1 MFDVQNSQGWENV
14 HREHTKEFFSLSIL
28 GMNPGSCVCQ
38 ASTPQYFQ
46 GSYVLEQG
54 LDISFQMALSSFEGA
69 ILLPQPIE
77 QQRLQVD
84 VTKSIKATHIFQCQ
98 LSTYH
103 LVHVHWEILCSICN
117 RNEVGLKQF
126 KKYIVK
132 RSFFF
137 DRMLVNIMLGQDI
150 NGNGGTMIISTSGLQ
165 IYHKMLL

>member
-1 MFDVQNSQGWENV
+1 MFDVQNSQGQENV

-38 ASTPQYFQ
+38 ASTPQYSQ
-46 GSYVLEQG
+46 GSYVLKQG

-77 QQRLQVD
+77 QQVD
-84 VTKSIKATHIFQCQ
+84 VTKSTKATHIFQCQ

-103 LVHVHWEILCSICN
+103 LVHVHWEILCSICD
-117 RNEVGLKQF
+117 RNEVRLKQF
-126 KKYIVK
+126 KKIHCEK
-132 RSFFF
+132 IIFF
-137 DRMLVNIMLGQDI
+137 DTMLVNIMLGQDI